1 MKTEKRHLSDLF
13 FDNTIPNDEGV
24 KCKKCGKKANYLKDG
39 ICYDCFFGFSL
50 RVSKT
55 GDGGLKWLK

>member
-1 MKTEKRHLSDLF
+1 MM
-13 FDNTIPNDEGV
+13 
-24 KCKKCGKKANYLKDG
+24 KKANYLKDG